1 MHLTELAVVIMKT
14 KQGLL
19 EAVND
24 EIQHLQSLAAQI
36 EASDEPDLHPL
47 SELANLLEARRKAL
61 NLNSTEVSDLSGISP
76 NTYRSIESGNGNP
89 TIRTLEGI
97 GSVLNF
103 KLWIELK

>member
-1 MHLTELAVVIMKT
+1 MKT

-19 EAVND
+19 ETVNK
-24 EIQHLQSLAAQI
+24 EIQHLQTLAERI
-36 EASDEPDLHPL
+36 EASDEPDLRPL
-47 SELANLLEARRKAL
+47 SELADLLKTRRNAL
-61 NLNSTEVSDLSGISP
+61 KLNPTEVSDLSGVAP

>member
-1 MHLTELAVVIMKT
+1 MKT

-19 EAVND
+19 EAVNK

-36 EASDEPDLHPL
+36 EASDEPDLRPL
-47 SELANLLEARRKAL
+47 AELANLLEKRRKAL
-61 NLNSTEVSDLSGISP
+61 NLNPTEVSELSGISP
-76 NTYRSIESGNGNP
+76 NTYRSIETGSGNP

-103 KLWIELK
+103 RLWIELK